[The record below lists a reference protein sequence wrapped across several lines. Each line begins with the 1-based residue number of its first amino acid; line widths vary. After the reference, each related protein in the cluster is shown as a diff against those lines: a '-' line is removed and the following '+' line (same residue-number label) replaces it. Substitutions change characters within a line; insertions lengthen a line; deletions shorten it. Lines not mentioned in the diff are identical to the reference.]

1 VIVIVGGGITGLSL
15 AHHLARLGVPH
26 RVLEAAGEP
35 GGVIRSAE
43 VDGHVLDWGPQRT
56 RLTGPVG
63 ELVKELG
70 LEDEVITAPADLPL
84 FVYAAG
90 KLRVA
95 PFSAADFVR
104 SDLLSPAA
112 KLRVLLEP
120 LTGAPRNDESVAALF
135 RRKIGDQAYERLV
148 GPLYGGLYASDPE
161 DMVVGSS
168 LGRVLAEFGIGR
180 SLLAPLIRRGGRIDP
195 PPAVSFRRG
204 MQTLPLALA
213 AHDAANVHL
222 STPVRRLARSG
233 DGWRVETDAETLDA
247 SAVVVTVGAAEASR
261 LLADVAPDA
270 ASRIGTLRYNPLAVV
285 HLAADP
291 PPPRGLGFQTAL
303 GERLRTRGV
312 TFNHHLFARHGVCTA
327 YLGGAKWPQ
336 VEQTPLDELGDIAV
350 AEFAQVTGSRA
361 RVLSVTRER
370 MPAWDRTWAALEG
383 ITVPPGIHLAA
394 NWESRP
400 GLPGRLAQTR
410 RLAERLGGKS

>member
-1 VIVIVGGGITGLSL
+1 MIVIVGGGITGLSL

-26 RVLEAAGEP
+26 RVLEAGAQP

-43 VDGHVLDWGPQRT
+43 IEGHVLDWGPQRA
-56 RLTGPVG
+56 RLTGPFG
-63 ELVKELG
+63 DLVKELA
-70 LEDEVITAPADLPL
+70 LEDEVVTAPSDLPL

-90 KLRVA
+90 KLRLA
-95 PFSAADFVR
+95 PFSASGLLR

-120 LTGAPRNDESVAALF
+120 LTAAPRRDETVAALF
-135 RRKIGDQAYERLV
+135 RRKIGGQAYERLV

-168 LGRVLAEFGIGR
+168 LGLVLAEFGIGR
-180 SLLAPLIRRGGRIDP
+180 SLLVPLIRRGGRIDP

-213 AHDAANVHL
+213 ARDAANVRL

-233 DGWRVETDAETLDA
+233 GGWRVETDGETLDA
-247 SAVVVTVGAAEASR
+247 AAVVVTVGAGEAAR
-261 LLADVAPDA
+261 LLAEVAPDA
-270 ASRIGTLRYNPLAVV
+270 AARIAGLRYNPLAVV

-312 TFNHHLFARHGVCTA
+312 TFNHHLFARKGVCTA
-327 YLGGAKWPQ
+327 YLGGARWRE
-336 VEQTPLDELGDIAV
+336 VEQTPLEELGEIAV

-370 MPAWDRTWAALEG
+370 MPAWDRTWAALDG
-383 ITVPPGIHLAA
+383 IEPPAGIHLAA

-410 RLAERLGGKS
+410 RLAERLAAGE